1 MPRWAME
8 CDLPNW
14 ATECDCLLPTRNG
27 AVDHGGFFLG
37 VRVGMHSSR
46 HVLSASLH
54 ASYRISGR
62 ETTLHSLLQTA
73 RVQPVEPWGRGVFMS
88 ASIFAD
94 SDFRCVWTYTLRR
107 VRMTHESGCALSAC
121 ADVVSVGPCMCVWSA
136 SSRVRALSVRL
147 LDATRASRM
156 PTFGDALVATS
167 RN

>member
-1 MPRWAME
+1 MPRWAM
-8 CDLPNW
+8 
-14 ATECDCLLPTRNG
+14 ECDCLLPTRNG

-107 VRMTHESGCALSAC
+107 VRMTHESVRTFRLCWRG
-121 ADVVSVGPCMCVWSA
+121 VGGPVYEYVPMCMECEQ
-136 SSRVRALSVRL
+136 RCY
-147 LDATRASRM
+147 ATRAACLRSVTR
-156 PTFGDALVATS
+156 
-167 RN
+167 

>member
-1 MPRWAME
+1 MLRWATE

-107 VRMTHESGCALSAC
+107 VRMTHESVRASAC
-121 ADVVSVGPCMCVWSA
+121 RRVSGAVPGVCIVWDRQVVP
-136 SSRVRALSVRL
+136 
-147 LDATRASRM
+147 
-156 PTFGDALVATS
+156 
-167 RN
+167 

>member
-1 MPRWAME
+1 MPRWATE

-54 ASYRISGR
+54 ASYHISGR
-62 ETTLHSLLQTA
+62 ETTVHSLLQTA
-73 RVQPVEPWGRGVFMS
+73 RVQPVAVGAWCVYVCVISGL
-88 ASIFAD
+88 SIFAD

-107 VRMTHESGCALSAC
+107 VRMMHES
-121 ADVVSVGPCMCVWSA
+121 
-136 SSRVRALSVRL
+136 VRAFRLCWRGVGARACMVYGVR
-147 LDATRASRM
+147 AAFPYHR
-156 PTFGDALVATS
+156 V
-167 RN
+167 